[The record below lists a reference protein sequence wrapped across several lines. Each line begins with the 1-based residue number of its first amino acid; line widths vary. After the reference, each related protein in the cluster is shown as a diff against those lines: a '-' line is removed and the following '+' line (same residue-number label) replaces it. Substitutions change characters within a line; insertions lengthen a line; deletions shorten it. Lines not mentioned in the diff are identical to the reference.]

1 MTQQTDWRA
10 EYIIAIT
17 SSLLTRLRY
26 LLTAGSEPRTSITS
40 STAWRK
46 GGDSF
51 VVVDD
56 VAVVVVAAA
65 PAAAVVVVGGGGG
78 DGGRR
83 LFLGPSFFLCRCW
96 CCCWRQWW

>member
-51 VVVDD
+51 VVVVAVVDVD
-56 VAVVVVAAA
+56 VAVAVVVVVAAA
-65 PAAAVVVVGGGGG
+65 AVVVVVVAVAAAAAAVVI
-78 DGGRR
+78 
-83 LFLGPSFFLCRCW
+83 LHT
-96 CCCWRQWW
+96 